1 MRKFL
6 QEKKKTKQP
15 KGIKSLKVETDIK
28 KLLNILQKKFGKSK
42 GGIVEILKLA
52 VGGFP
57 RKQGQ
62 INGPGT
68 GTSDDVPAMLS
79 DGEFVITAKAV
90 KNAGGSR
97 PMYQLMRHLENGG
110 KISKESRGL
119 KPSATD

>member
-1 MRKFL
+1 MR
-6 QEKKKTKQP
+6 
-15 KGIKSLKVETDIK
+15 DIK

-57 RKQGQ
+57 RRQGQ

-79 DGEFVITAKAV
+79 DGEFVMTSAA
-90 KNAGGSR
+90 NNGLGGFKVTKTETGIEIMPKGKPDR
-97 PMYQLMRHLENGG
+97 QQGARNMDRLMKMFEQYNEIG
-110 KISKESRGL
+110 KV
-119 KPSATD
+119 

>member
-57 RKQGQ
+57 RRQGQ

-79 DGEFVITAKAV
+79 DGEFVMTEKAV
-90 KNAGGSR
+90 ENGGGAAA
-97 PMYQLMRHLENGG
+97 MYARMKQLENGG
-110 KISKESRGL
+110 
-119 KPSATD
+119 PA